1 MDFTAKTVLV
11 TGAGGRLGREVCLRF
26 AGCGASVGAL
36 DLSREAAEATAAAC
50 VRAAPERGHATAL
63 QADVA
68 DPDQVEAAVAAC
80 ERDLGPVDILV
91 NAAGIFPN
99 TPLLE
104 MDLAEWERV
113 FAVNVRGTMLCCRAV
128 ATRMVARGAP
138 GAIINFSSGASTSAR
153 AGAAH
158 YCGSKAAV
166 NMITQV
172 LAIELGP
179 HGIRVNT
186 VAPGLVMGDV
196 LHAGDTAASPYV
208 ASMLKM
214 YPLGRTGAPS
224 DIAGAVLF
232 LASEELS
239 PWTTGAFVQVSGGS
253 HTGRPHVPLSRR
265 DV

>member
-1 MDFTAKTVLV
+1 MDFTGKTVLV
-11 TGAGGRLGREVCLRF
+11 TGSGGRLGREVCLRF
-26 AGCGASVGAL
+26 DHLGARVGAL
-36 DLSREAAEATAAAC
+36 DLSLEAAEATANAC
-50 VRAAPERGHATAL
+50 RQAAPL

-68 DPDQVEAAVAAC
+68 DAAQVEAAVAAC
-80 ERDLGPVDILV
+80 EQRLGPIDILV
-91 NAAGIFPN
+91 NTAGIFPN

-104 MDLAEWERV
+104 MDLAEWDRV
-113 FAVNVRGTMLCCRAV
+113 FAVNVRGTMLCCKAV
-128 ATRMVARGAP
+128 ASRMVAAGRG

-186 VAPGLVMGDV
+186 VAPGLVLNEV
-196 LHAGDTAASPYV
+196 LEKDDSHGSGYV
-208 ASMLKM
+208 DAMLKM

-232 LASEELS
+232 LASDELS

-265 DV
+265 EV